1 MALDGKLSEGVNN
14 MSRTVLAN
22 KSKIIGTLGAAAV
35 AKVASKGFASGTL
48 AKLGPN

>member
-1 MALDGKLSEGVNN
+1 

-48 AKLGPN
+48 AKLGPVRVKL